1 MIKAEGLRIG
11 NFVNTRHYNILK
23 VTSLDSRKGY
33 CNTYEDIYGTSTG
46 GVIKPIPLTEDILLD
61 CGFSITCDPENVH
74 YKINVCNEY
83 NEKFVINRKVG
94 YNVFY
99 IQHKDC
105 NDYLH
110 FTTQIKYVHQ
120 LQNLYFALT
129 GKELEFKTLGK

>member
-1 MIKAEGLRIG
+1 MRVEELRVGNLVQTLNNDFFDGDAIDWSLDMFYWVAEC
-11 NFVNTRHYNILK
+11 VYNI
-23 VTSLDSRKGY
+23 
-33 CNTYEDIYGTSTG
+33 EDF
-46 GVIKPIPLTEDILLD
+46 KPIPLTEEILLD

-94 YNVFY
+94 YDVFY

-110 FTTQIKYVHQ
+110 FTTQIKHVHQ
-120 LQNLYFALT
+120 LQNLFHSIT
-129 GKELEFKTLGK
+129 GQELEFKTLGV